1 MSQRFGVSDDEQ
13 LEELRLHCRVF
24 GAVCARVRQDP
35 RPGPFNSPYGAFL
48 DVDGPVTGWIS
59 ANHRQGLTYQELI
72 EAVRIEAMSR
82 ATSGR
87 LAGAALMVSA
97 TGPDGQDG
105 LMVQLQTRTSNVTLL
120 YEFTRSGDII
130 DDPLIVDPL
139 SLEGLCFFT

>member
-1 MSQRFGVSDDEQ
+1 
-13 LEELRLHCRVF
+13 
-24 GAVCARVRQDP
+24 
-35 RPGPFNSPYGAFL
+35 
-48 DVDGPVTGWIS
+48 
-59 ANHRQGLTYQELI
+59 
-72 EAVRIEAMSR
+72 
-82 ATSGR
+82 
-87 LAGAALMVSA
+87 MVSA